1 MITPHTILIHRITFA
16 LNLLLT
22 SEIRN
27 VSPMNQENEAH
38 ATPVINGV
46 SCPAANVTWKA
57 PSIMVPSMIACG
69 LNQVTTQA
77 DEMVFLMDMVVQHLI
92 TRSMQS
98 VVLQSHQALLQVL

>member
-16 LNLLLT
+16 LNLLLI
-22 SEIRN
+22 SEIKDVR
-27 VSPMNQENEAH
+27 PMNQEKDAH

-57 PSIMVPSMIACG
+57 PSIIVPSMIACG

-77 DEMVFLMDMVVQHLI
+77 DEMVFLMDMVG
-92 TRSMQS
+92 
-98 VVLQSHQALLQVL
+98 